1 MFRATS
7 FVLRDG
13 TVLTGLVLGETSQK
27 IDLLLPDATR
37 RTLAASD
44 VEQRKIQ
51 NTSPMPAGLVK
62 TPNELSDL
70 LAFLLLSTK

>member
-1 MFRATS
+1 
-7 FVLRDG
+7 VLRDG
-13 TVLTGLVLGETSQK
+13 KTLSGLVLSETSQK

-44 VEQRKIQ
+44 VEQRRIQ

-62 TPNELSDL
+62 TPDELRDL
-70 LAFLLLSTK
+70 LAFLLLSAK